1 MVHSR
6 LGGGFGVCD
15 ECRGAE
21 GMADLRAKF
30 TKAMDRAT
38 EALTIFW
45 PSYRHQLEA
54 LKPKAQSQGNL
65 EGVLAV
71 EAEMKLADK
80 QSIGK
85 NAKYEPLKHLQTE
98 YASLRADL
106 EKQVAPDKKRLYGI
120 YFAALQSLAV
130 SLTKESRLDDAIAV
144 RREDEKVKVAAGSAP
159 AMKDM
164 RPSREDPLLRGR
176 G

>member
-1 MVHSR
+1 MESFQQRSVLPRHAEVKDPYLR
-6 LGGGFGVCD
+6 LGGGFGVHD
-15 ECRGAE
+15 RATEPKE
-21 GMADLRAKF
+21 LADLRAKF

-85 NAKYEPLKHLQTE
+85 NAKYEPLKICRRSTP
-98 YASLRADL
+98 AF
-106 EKQVAPDKKRLYGI
+106 APTWKSR
-120 YFAALQSLAV
+120 SHR
-130 SLTKESRLDDAIAV
+130 TKNGFTTSTSPRC
-144 RREDEKVKVAAGSAP
+144 
-159 AMKDM
+159 
-164 RPSREDPLLRGR
+164 RPWKYP
-176 G
+176 